1 MKVTFKTGRI
11 YDGPQVITAE
21 VGADTITFKDPARG
35 IGGTI
40 DLPKLY
46 AIQTPAELQA
56 YVMAKYDAGKYFA
69 R

>member
-1 MKVTFKTGRI
+1 MEVTFKTGRI

-21 VGADTITFKDPARG
+21 MTEDAIAFSDPARG
-35 IGGTI
+35 IKGTI